1 MGVITTFL
9 AFFLCVGVCRE
20 LSSKGVFHQISR
32 SAAMVAAMAAGMG
45 FAMMQMAQMHGEY
58 VEYVDYVAKKRPK
71 KIIRKEDVFLIH
83 VKRISKSFQKD
94 FKRFLNGPKGGG
106 SESLIPRTRSVIQTQ
121 A

>member
-20 LSSKGVFHQISR
+20 LSSKGVFHQIPR
-32 SAAMVAAMAAGMG
+32 AAAMVDGIAAAMG

-58 VEYVDYVAKKRPK
+58 VDEYVEYVVKKRPK

-94 FKRFLNGPKGGG
+94 FKKFSKGFQKVFKWAQGG
-106 SESLIPRTRSVIQTQ
+106 AQGD
-121 A
+121 